1 MLYVD
6 FNAGNKDYKLRLNT
20 RNIISLEKV
29 IGTNPLGIFGKGEE
43 IPELTVMVNILF
55 FSLQQFHHGISLTD
69 AMDIFDEY
77 LQENSM
83 TDFINVILDVYR
95 VSGIINNNT
104 KEENNEKNA
113 VKAGK

>member
-20 RNIISLEKV
+20 RNIVALEKV
-29 IGTNPLGIFGKGEE
+29 IGTNPLGIFGKGDE

-55 FSLQQFHHGISLTD
+55 FSLQQYQHGISLTD

-77 LQENSM
+77 LQTNSM
-83 TDFINVILDVYR
+83 TDFISVILDVYR
-95 VSGIINNNT
+95 VSGIINNT

-113 VKAGK
+113 VQAGN